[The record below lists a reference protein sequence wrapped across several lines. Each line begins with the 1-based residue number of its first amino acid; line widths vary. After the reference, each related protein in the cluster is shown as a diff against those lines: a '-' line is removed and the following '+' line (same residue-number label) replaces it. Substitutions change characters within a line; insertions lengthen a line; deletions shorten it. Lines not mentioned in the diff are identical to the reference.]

1 MTPATLRLAPPR
13 GRLKQQVMLSR
24 RPGGASAWP
33 SSSASRAGRGSKAH
47 QKASSRAQW
56 MVVRSS
62 PPRQVRRTLR
72 AGTPFKAPCRRLM
85 ARSIR
90 LWSPTTCS
98 MANSTVTGALAV
110 VDRLGMNG
118 APPRSVLMADPPL
131 LTLAGIRFHLG
142 GQTILDGVDLSIA
155 PGERLSLVGRNG
167 AGKSTLLRILAGE
180 PIADGGERFAQ
191 PGATVA
197 TLPQEPDFTGFAS
210 VADYV
215 AADGAPAHRVA
226 AMLGEVR
233 LDGGRRPGELSGGE
247 ARRAALARV
256 LVAEPDVLL
265 LDEPTNHLD
274 LPTIEWL
281 EETLGPWKGAYV
293 LVSHDRRF
301 LANLTRAVLWLD
313 RGIVRRLDKGY
324 DSFEGWSAEILERE
338 ATERHKLDRLI
349 EHETE
354 WAGKS
359 IRARRTRNEGRLRA
373 LRDLRRQRREQIGP
387 TGRATIETGE
397 ATQSGALAITARNI
411 SKRFGDKVIVRDF
424 STRIFRKDRVGLI
437 GPNGAG
443 KTTLLR
449 MLIGELEP
457 DTGSVKL
464 GANLEPVVIDQRR
477 AALDPDKTPWEILA
491 DRNDHVLVHGRPRH
505 VMTYLREYL
514 FRDEQARQPVR
525 TLSGGER
532 NRLLLARALA
542 APSNLMVLDEPTNDL
557 DADTL
562 DLLQE
567 ALGDYDG
574 TVLLVSHDRDFLD
587 RLVTSTIALEGDGT
601 AIEYAGGYS
610 DYLAQRGPR
619 ERPVVAK
626 REKAA
631 PPQRERSSPQR
642 LGYKRERQL
651 AELPKKIA
659 ALQAE
664 MAAINEALA
673 DADFYS
679 RDPKGF
685 AAKSSRLAAAQAEL
699 DAAETEW
706 LELEMLREELGG

>member
-1 MTPATLRLAPPR
+1 
-13 GRLKQQVMLSR
+13 
-24 RPGGASAWP
+24 
-33 SSSASRAGRGSKAH
+33 
-47 QKASSRAQW
+47 
-56 MVVRSS
+56 
-62 PPRQVRRTLR
+62 
-72 AGTPFKAPCRRLM
+72 M
-85 ARSIR
+85 A
-90 LWSPTTCS
+90 
-98 MANSTVTGALAV
+98 
-110 VDRLGMNG
+110 
-118 APPRSVLMADPPL
+118 PPL

-142 GQTILDGVDLSIA
+142 GQTILDGVDLAIE

-180 PIADGGERFAQ
+180 PINDGGTRFMQ
-191 PGATVA
+191 PGTTVA
-197 TLPQEPDFTGFAS
+197 TLPQEPDFTGHGS
-210 VADYV
+210 VAHYV
-215 AADGAPAHRVA
+215 AGALHDSHHGHTDYRVEA
-226 AMLGEVR
+226 VLQEVK
-233 LDGGRRPGELSGGE
+233 LDAQRAPGTLSGGE
-247 ARRAALARV
+247 ARRAALARA

-281 EETLGPWKGAYV
+281 EDKLSAWRGAYV

-301 LANLTRAVLWLD
+301 LSNLARAVLWLD

-324 DSFEGWSAEILERE
+324 DAFEDWSAGILERE

-349 EHETE
+349 ERETE

-373 LRDLRRQRREQIGP
+373 LSELRRQRREQIGP
-387 TGRATIETGE
+387 TGRATIEVGE
-397 ATQSGALAITARNI
+397 AEKSGALVITARHI
-411 SKRFGDKVIVRDF
+411 SKRFGERVIVKDF
-424 STRIFRKDRVGLI
+424 STRIFRRDRIGLI

-449 MLIGELEP
+449 MLTGELPP

-464 GANLEPVVIDQRR
+464 GANLLPVTIDQRR
-477 AALDPDKTPWEILA
+477 TALDPDKTPWEILA
-491 DRNDHVLVHGRPRH
+491 DRNDHVLVRGQPRH

-532 NRLLLARALA
+532 NRLLLAKALA
-542 APSNLMVLDEPTNDL
+542 APSNMLVLDEPTNDL

-567 ALGDYDG
+567 ALSDYDG

-619 ERPVVAK
+619 EAAAPVER
-626 REKAA
+626 REKTPAA
-631 PPQRERSSPQR
+631 PRERNVPQR
-642 LGYKRERQL
+642 LGYKRERAL
-651 AELPKKIA
+651 AELPKKIE
-659 ALQAE
+659 ALHAE
-664 MAAINEALA
+664 IARLQSALA
-673 DADFYS
+673 DPDLYRRNAADFQT
-679 RDPKGF
+679 
-685 AAKSSRLAAAQAEL
+685 KSLRLSTAQAEL

-706 LELEMLREELGG
+706 LELEMLKQELGG

>member
-1 MTPATLRLAPPR
+1 LAE
-13 GRLKQQVMLSR
+13 
-24 RPGGASAWP
+24 
-33 SSSASRAGRGSKAH
+33 
-47 QKASSRAQW
+47 
-56 MVVRSS
+56 
-62 PPRQVRRTLR
+62 
-72 AGTPFKAPCRRLM
+72 
-85 ARSIR
+85 
-90 LWSPTTCS
+90 
-98 MANSTVTGALAV
+98 
-110 VDRLGMNG
+110 
-118 APPRSVLMADPPL
+118 PPL
-131 LTLAGIRFHLG
+131 LALSGIRFHLG
-142 GQTILDGVDLSIA
+142 DQTVLDGVDLGIS

-180 PIADGGERFAQ
+180 PIADGGTRFAQ
-191 PGATVA
+191 PGSTIAS
-197 TLPQEPDFTGFAS
+197 LPQEPDFSGHDS
-210 VADYV
+210 VAHYVSSALPDSLGPSDY
-215 AADGAPAHRVA
+215 RVA
-226 AMLGEVR
+226 ALLDEMK
-233 LDGGRRPGELSGGE
+233 LDGSREPQSLSGGE
-247 ARRAALARV
+247 ARRAALARA

-281 EETLGPWKGAYV
+281 EDKLGSWRGAYV

-301 LANLTRAVLWLD
+301 LTNLARAVLWLD
-313 RGIVRRLDKGY
+313 RGIVRRLDRGY
-324 DSFEGWSAEILERE
+324 GEFETWSNEIIERE

-349 EHETE
+349 ERETE

-373 LRDLRRQRREQIGP
+373 LAELRKQRRQQIGP
-387 TGRATIETGE
+387 VGSASISAGTAE
-397 ATQSGALAITARNI
+397 QSGALVVTARNI
-411 SKRFGDKVIVRDF
+411 SKSWGERRIVENF
-424 STRIFRKDRVGLI
+424 STRIFRKDRIGLI

-443 KTTLLR
+443 KTTLLK

-457 DTGSVKL
+457 DSGTIKL
-464 GANLEPVVIDQRR
+464 GANLLPVVIDQRR

-491 DRNDHVLVHGRPRH
+491 DRNDHVLVRGHQTH

-532 NRLLLARALA
+532 NRLLLAKALA
-542 APSNLMVLDEPTNDL
+542 APSNMIVLDEPTNDL

-562 DLLQE
+562 DLLQD

-610 DYLAQRGPR
+610 DYLIQRGPR
-619 ERPVVAK
+619 EMPGTVSIAPRKAK
-626 REKAA
+626 PAA
-631 PPQRERSSPQR
+631 SDNPQGKR
-642 LGYKRERQL
+642 LGFKRERAL
-651 AELPKKIA
+651 TELPKKIQ

-664 MAAINEALA
+664 MAALNTALA
-673 DADFYS
+673 DANLYA
-679 RDPKGF
+679 RDAKGF
-685 AAKSSRLAAAQAEL
+685 AAKTARLAAAQAEL

-706 LELEMLREELGG
+706 LELEMLREELSG

>member
-1 MTPATLRLAPPR
+1 M
-13 GRLKQQVMLSR
+13 
-24 RPGGASAWP
+24 
-33 SSSASRAGRGSKAH
+33 
-47 QKASSRAQW
+47 AQ
-56 MVVRSS
+56 
-62 PPRQVRRTLR
+62 
-72 AGTPFKAPCRRLM
+72 
-85 ARSIR
+85 
-90 LWSPTTCS
+90 
-98 MANSTVTGALAV
+98 
-110 VDRLGMNG
+110 
-118 APPRSVLMADPPL
+118 PPL
-131 LTLAGIRFHLG
+131 LTLAGVRFHLG
-142 GQTILDGVDLSIA
+142 DQTVLDGVDLAVA

-167 AGKSTLLRILAGE
+167 AGKSSLLRILAGE
-180 PIADGGERFAQ
+180 PISDGGTHFAQ
-191 PGATVA
+191 PGTTVA
-197 TLPQEPDFTGFAS
+197 TLPQEPDFTGYSS
-210 VADYV
+210 VAHYV
-215 AADGAPAHRVA
+215 ASALAESHGPSDYRVTA
-226 AMLGEVR
+226 LLSEIGLE
-233 LDGGRRPGELSGGE
+233 GGRDPAALSGGE

-256 LVAEPDVLL
+256 LVAEPDVML

-281 EETLGPWKGAYV
+281 EARLLDWKGAYV

-301 LANLTRAVLWLD
+301 LSNLARAVLWLD

-324 DSFEGWSAEILERE
+324 DAFEEWSSEILERE

-349 EHETE
+349 ERETE

-373 LRDLRRQRREQIGP
+373 LGELRKQRCQRIGP
-387 TGRATIETGE
+387 TGRATIEAGQAE
-397 ATQSGALAITARNI
+397 QSGALAITARNI
-411 SKRFGDKVIVRDF
+411 SKRWGEKVIVENF
-424 STRIFRKDRVGLI
+424 STRIFRRDRIGLI

-449 MLIGELEP
+449 MLIGEIEP

-464 GANLEPVVIDQRR
+464 GANLMPVVIDQRR

-491 DRNDHVLVHGRPRH
+491 DRNDHVLVRGQQRH

-532 NRLLLARALA
+532 NRLLLAKALA
-542 APSNLMVLDEPTNDL
+542 APSNMLVLDEPTNDL

-567 ALGDYDG
+567 ALSDYDG

-601 AIEYAGGYS
+601 ATEYAGGYS

-619 ERPVVAK
+619 EAPA
-626 REKAA
+626 AA
-631 PPQRERSSPQR
+631 PRKEKVAAPMRERAAPQR
-642 LGYKRERQL
+642 LGYKRERAL
-651 AELPKKIA
+651 AELPKKIEALHAEIA
-659 ALQAE
+659 ALHV
-664 MAAINEALA
+664 ALG
-673 DADFYS
+673 DADLYS
-679 RDPKGF
+679 RDPKTF
-685 AAKSSRLAAAQAEL
+685 ASKTKRLGGAHAEL
-699 DAAETEW
+699 EAAETEW

>member
-1 MTPATLRLAPPR
+1 
-13 GRLKQQVMLSR
+13 
-24 RPGGASAWP
+24 
-33 SSSASRAGRGSKAH
+33 
-47 QKASSRAQW
+47 
-56 MVVRSS
+56 
-62 PPRQVRRTLR
+62 
-72 AGTPFKAPCRRLM
+72 M
-85 ARSIR
+85 AE
-90 LWSPTTCS
+90 
-98 MANSTVTGALAV
+98 
-110 VDRLGMNG
+110 
-118 APPRSVLMADPPL
+118 PPL
-131 LTLAGIRFHLG
+131 LALQDIRYRLG
-142 GQTILDGVDLSIA
+142 GQPILDGVELSIA

-180 PIADGGERFAQ
+180 PIADSGTRFVQ
-191 PGATVA
+191 PGAKVA
-197 TLPQEPDFTGFAS
+197 TLPQEPDFAGHET
-210 VADYV
+210 VAHYV
-215 AADGAPAHRVA
+215 ASALGDSLGPSDYRVA
-226 AMLGEVR
+226 ALLDELK
-233 LDGGRRPGELSGGE
+233 LDGARLPGELSGGE
-247 ARRAALARV
+247 ARRTALARA

-281 EETLGPWKGAYV
+281 EATLSSWRGAYV

-301 LANLTRAVLWLD
+301 LGNLARAVLWLD
-313 RGIVRRLDKGY
+313 RGIVRRLDRGY
-324 DSFEGWSAEILERE
+324 GEFEAWSNEILERE

-349 EHETE
+349 ERETE

-373 LRDLRRQRREQIGP
+373 LADLRKQRRQQIGP
-387 TGRATIETGE
+387 VGRATIETGPAE
-397 ATQSGALAITARNI
+397 QSGALAITARNV
-411 SKRFGDKVIVRDF
+411 SKSWGDKVVVRDF
-424 STRIFRKDRVGLI
+424 STRIFRRDRIGLI

-464 GANLEPVVIDQRR
+464 GANLIPVVIDQRR
-477 AALDPDKTPWEILA
+477 TALDPDKTPWEILA
-491 DRNDHVLVHGRPRH
+491 DRNDHVLVRGHQRH

-532 NRLLLARALA
+532 NRLLLAKALA
-542 APSNLMVLDEPTNDL
+542 APSNLLVLDEPTNDL

-567 ALGDYDG
+567 ALSDYDG

-610 DYLAQRGPR
+610 DYLVQRGPR
-619 ERPVVAK
+619 EPAAAPTPAAR

-631 PPQRERSSPQR
+631 TPAREPAAPKQR
-642 LGYKRERQL
+642 LGYKRERAL
-651 AELPKKIA
+651 AELPRKIE
-659 ALQAE
+659 ALQTEIA
-664 MAAINEALA
+664 MLNEALA
-673 DADFYS
+673 DPQLYA

-685 AAKSSRLAAAQAEL
+685 AGKTTRLGGAQAEL

-706 LELEMLREELGG
+706 LELEMLREELQG

>member
-1 MTPATLRLAPPR
+1 VDSF
-13 GRLKQQVMLSR
+13 G
-24 RPGGASAWP
+24 
-33 SSSASRAGRGSKAH
+33 H
-47 QKASSRAQW
+47 D
-56 MVVRSS
+56 S
-62 PPRQVRRTLR
+62 PP
-72 AGTPFKAPCRRLM
+72 M
-85 ARSIR
+85 AE
-90 LWSPTTCS
+90 
-98 MANSTVTGALAV
+98 
-110 VDRLGMNG
+110 
-118 APPRSVLMADPPL
+118 PPL
-131 LTLAGIRFHLG
+131 LALAGIRFHLG
-142 GQTILDGVDLSIA
+142 DQTILDGVALAIA

-180 PIADGGERFAQ
+180 PIADSGERFAQ
-191 PGATVA
+191 PGITIA
-197 TLPQEPDFTGFAS
+197 TLPQEPDFTGHAS
-210 VADYV
+210 VAGYV
-215 AADGAPAHRVA
+215 ASVLTDSLDPSDYRVA
-226 AMLGEVR
+226 AILEEMK
-233 LDGGRRPGELSGGE
+233 LDGDRLPGELSGGE

-256 LVAEPDVLL
+256 LVGEPDVML

-281 EETLGPWKGAYV
+281 EEKLSRWRGAYV

-301 LANLTRAVLWLD
+301 LATLSRSVLWLD

-324 DSFEGWSAEILERE
+324 GEFESWSNDIIERE

-349 EHETE
+349 ERETE

-373 LRDLRRQRREQIGP
+373 LKALREQRRQQIGP
-387 TGRATIETGE
+387 VGRATIEVGQAE
-397 ATQSGALAITARNI
+397 ASGALVVTARNI
-411 SKRFGDKVIVRDF
+411 TKRWGDKVIVEDF
-424 STRIFRKDRVGLI
+424 STRIFRKNRIGLI

-457 DTGSVKL
+457 DSGTVKL
-464 GANLEPVVIDQRR
+464 SANLMPVVIDQRR
-477 AALDPDKTPWEILA
+477 IGLDPDKTPWETLA
-491 DRNDHVLVHGRPRH
+491 DRNDHVLVRGRPTH

-532 NRLLLARALA
+532 NRLLLAKALA
-542 APSNLMVLDEPTNDL
+542 APSNMIVLDEPTNDL

-567 ALGDYDG
+567 ALDDYDG

-610 DYLAQRGPR
+610 DYVSQRGPR
-619 ERPVVAK
+619 VEPTGVTPSRK
-626 REKAA
+626 EKAT
-631 PPQRERSSPQR
+631 PPREAGQGKR
-642 LGYKRERQL
+642 LGYKRERAL
-651 AELPKKIA
+651 TELPKQMA

-664 MAAINEALA
+664 MARLNADLA
-673 DADFYS
+673 DATLYS
-679 RDPKGF
+679 RDAKAF
-685 AAKSSRLAAAQAEL
+685 AAKSARLAAAQGEL
-699 DAAETEW
+699 DTTETEW
-706 LELEMLREELGG
+706 LELEMLREELKG

>member
-1 MTPATLRLAPPR
+1 MAPA
-13 GRLKQQVMLSR
+13 
-24 RPGGASAWP
+24 
-33 SSSASRAGRGSKAH
+33 
-47 QKASSRAQW
+47 
-56 MVVRSS
+56 
-62 PPRQVRRTLR
+62 
-72 AGTPFKAPCRRLM
+72 
-85 ARSIR
+85 
-90 LWSPTTCS
+90 
-98 MANSTVTGALAV
+98 
-110 VDRLGMNG
+110 
-118 APPRSVLMADPPL
+118 PL
-131 LTLAGIRFHLG
+131 LTLAGIKYHLG
-142 GQTILDGVDLSIA
+142 GQPILDGVDLAIA

-180 PIADGGERFAQ
+180 PIADGGTRFLQ
-191 PGATVA
+191 PGTTVA
-197 TLPQEPDFTGFAS
+197 TLPQEPDFVGHAS
-210 VADYV
+210 VAHYIASALPQSQGVSDYRV
-215 AADGAPAHRVA
+215 EALLAEMRLEGARAPAS
-226 AMLGEVR
+226 
-233 LDGGRRPGELSGGE
+233 LSGGE

-256 LVAEPDVLL
+256 LVAEPDVML

-281 EETLGPWKGAYV
+281 EEKLRGWKGAYV

-301 LANLTRAVLWLD
+301 LANLARAVLWLD

-324 DSFEGWSAEILERE
+324 AAFEGWSTEILERE

-349 EHETE
+349 ERETE

-373 LRDLRRQRREQIGP
+373 LAELRKQRRQQIGP
-387 TGRATIETGE
+387 VGRAVIGTGPAE
-397 ATQSGALAITARNI
+397 QSGALAITARNI
-411 SKRFGDKVIVRDF
+411 GKRWGDKVIVENF
-424 STRIFRKDRVGLI
+424 STRIFRRDRIGLI

-449 MLIGELEP
+449 MLIGEIEP
-457 DTGSVKL
+457 DSGSVKL
-464 GANLEPVVIDQRR
+464 GANLMPVVIDQRR
-477 AALDPDKTPWEILA
+477 VALDPDKTPWEILA
-491 DRNDHVLVHGRPRH
+491 DRNDHVSVQGRPRH

-532 NRLLLARALA
+532 NRLLLAKALA
-542 APSNLMVLDEPTNDL
+542 APSNMLVLDEPTNDL

-562 DLLQE
+562 DLLQD

-610 DYLAQRGPR
+610 DYLAQRGSRETPTPAPR
-619 ERPVVAK
+619 K
-626 REKAA
+626 EKAA
-631 PPQRERSSPQR
+631 QVRESTPAKR
-642 LGYKRERQL
+642 LGYKRERAL
-651 AELPKKIA
+651 AELPKKIE

-664 MAAINEALA
+664 IIALQAGLA
-673 DADFYS
+673 DPDLYR
-679 RDPKGF
+679 RDASAF
-685 AAKSSRLAAAQAEL
+685 QAKSSRLTAAHAEL

-706 LELEMLREELGG
+706 LELEMLREELGGG

>member
-1 MTPATLRLAPPR
+1 
-13 GRLKQQVMLSR
+13 
-24 RPGGASAWP
+24 
-33 SSSASRAGRGSKAH
+33 
-47 QKASSRAQW
+47 
-56 MVVRSS
+56 
-62 PPRQVRRTLR
+62 
-72 AGTPFKAPCRRLM
+72 M
-85 ARSIR
+85 AE
-90 LWSPTTCS
+90 
-98 MANSTVTGALAV
+98 
-110 VDRLGMNG
+110 
-118 APPRSVLMADPPL
+118 PPL
-131 LTLAGIRFHLG
+131 LGLAGIRYHLG
-142 GQTILDGVDLSIA
+142 DQTILDGVELSIA

-167 AGKSTLLRILAGE
+167 AGKSTLLRILAGA
-180 PIADGGERFAQ
+180 PIADSGTRFAQ

-197 TLPQEPDFTGFAS
+197 TLPQEPDFGGHATVAHYVAS
-210 VADYV
+210 VLPDSLGPSDY
-215 AADGAPAHRVA
+215 RVA
-226 AMLGEVR
+226 ALLTELK
-233 LDGGRRPGELSGGE
+233 LDGTREPQGLSGGE
-247 ARRAALARV
+247 VRRAALAQA

-281 EETLGPWKGAYV
+281 EEKLGSWRGAYV

-324 DSFEGWSAEILERE
+324 AEFDAWSSDILERE

-349 EHETE
+349 ERETE

-373 LRDLRRQRREQIGP
+373 LGELRKQRRRQIGP
-387 TGRATIETGE
+387 VGRATIETGAAE
-397 ATQSGALAITARNI
+397 QSGNLAITARGI
-411 SKRFGDKVIVRDF
+411 SKSYGGRAIVRDF
-424 STRIFRKDRVGLI
+424 STRIFRKDRIGLI

-449 MLIGELEP
+449 MLIGDLQP

-464 GANLEPVVIDQRR
+464 GANLMAVVIDQRR
-477 AALDPDKTPWEILA
+477 IALDPDKTPWEILA
-491 DRNDHVLVHGRPRH
+491 DRNDHVLVRGQQRH

-532 NRLLLARALA
+532 NRLLLAKALA
-542 APSNLMVLDEPTNDL
+542 APSNLIVLDEPTNDL

-567 ALGDYDG
+567 ALSDYDG

-587 RLVTSTIALEGDGT
+587 RLVTSTIALEGDGSAT
-601 AIEYAGGYS
+601 EYAGGYT

-619 ERPVVAK
+619 ATPVVAAAPRK
-626 REKAA
+626 EKAS
-631 PPQRERSSPQR
+631 PPRETSTPKQR

-651 AELPKKIA
+651 AELPKKIE

-664 MAAINEALA
+664 MATLNEALT
-673 DADFYS
+673 DAGLYG
-679 RDPKGF
+679 RDPKAF
-685 AAKSSRLAAAQAEL
+685 AAKTARLGAAQAEL

-706 LELEMLREELGG
+706 LELEMLREELNG

>member
-1 MTPATLRLAPPR
+1 
-13 GRLKQQVMLSR
+13 
-24 RPGGASAWP
+24 
-33 SSSASRAGRGSKAH
+33 
-47 QKASSRAQW
+47 
-56 MVVRSS
+56 
-62 PPRQVRRTLR
+62 
-72 AGTPFKAPCRRLM
+72 M
-85 ARSIR
+85 AE
-90 LWSPTTCS
+90 
-98 MANSTVTGALAV
+98 
-110 VDRLGMNG
+110 
-118 APPRSVLMADPPL
+118 PPL
-131 LTLAGIRFHLG
+131 LALQDIRYRLG
-142 GQTILDGVDLSIA
+142 DQTILDGVELSIA
-155 PGERLSLVGRNG
+155 PGERLSLIGRNG

-180 PIADGGERFAQ
+180 PIADSGTRFAQ

-197 TLPQEPDFTGFAS
+197 TLPQEPDFTGHET
-210 VADYV
+210 VAHYVTSALRDSLGPSDYR
-215 AADGAPAHRVA
+215 AAALLDELKLDGARAPS
-226 AMLGEVR
+226 
-233 LDGGRRPGELSGGE
+233 ELSGGE
-247 ARRAALARV
+247 ARRAALARA

-281 EETLGPWKGAYV
+281 EATLSDWKGAYV

-301 LANLTRAVLWLD
+301 LTNLARAVLWLD
-313 RGIVRRLDKGY
+313 RGIVRRLDRGY
-324 DSFEGWSAEILERE
+324 AEFEAWSNDILERE

-349 EHETE
+349 ERETE

-373 LRDLRRQRREQIGP
+373 LGELRKQRRQQIGP
-387 TGRATIETGE
+387 VGRAVIETGSAE
-397 ATQSGALAITARNI
+397 QSGALAITARNI
-411 SKRFGDKVIVRDF
+411 SKSWGDKTVVREF
-424 STRIFRKDRVGLI
+424 STRIFRRDRIGLI

-464 GANLEPVVIDQRR
+464 GANLMPVVIDQRR
-477 AALDPDKTPWEILA
+477 TALDPDKTPWEILA
-491 DRNDHVLVHGRPRH
+491 DRNDHVLVRGQQRH

-532 NRLLLARALA
+532 NRLLLAKALA
-542 APSNLMVLDEPTNDL
+542 APSNLIVLDEPTNDL

-567 ALGDYDG
+567 ALADYDG

-601 AIEYAGGYS
+601 AVEYAGGYS
-610 DYLAQRGPR
+610 DYLVQRGPR
-619 ERPVVAK
+619 ETPT
-626 REKAA
+626 AA
-631 PPQRERSSPQR
+631 PPPRRGKAAAAPREAAPAKQR
-642 LGYKRERQL
+642 LGYKRERAL
-651 AELPKKIA
+651 AELPKKMD
-659 ALQAE
+659 ALHAE
-664 MAAINEALA
+664 MAALNEALA
-673 DADFYS
+673 DPALYT

-685 AAKSSRLAAAQAEL
+685 AAKTTRLGVAQAEL

-706 LELEMLREELGG
+706 LELEMLREELKSAG

>member
-1 MTPATLRLAPPR
+1 
-13 GRLKQQVMLSR
+13 
-24 RPGGASAWP
+24 
-33 SSSASRAGRGSKAH
+33 
-47 QKASSRAQW
+47 
-56 MVVRSS
+56 
-62 PPRQVRRTLR
+62 
-72 AGTPFKAPCRRLM
+72 M
-85 ARSIR
+85 AE
-90 LWSPTTCS
+90 
-98 MANSTVTGALAV
+98 
-110 VDRLGMNG
+110 
-118 APPRSVLMADPPL
+118 PPL

-142 GQTILDGVDLSIA
+142 DQTVLDGVDLSVA

-167 AGKSTLLRILAGE
+167 AGKSSLLRILAGE
-180 PIADGGERFAQ
+180 PIADGGTRFAQ
-191 PGATVA
+191 PGTTVA
-197 TLPQEPDFTGFAS
+197 TLPQEPDFTGYAS

-215 AADGAPAHRVA
+215 ASALADSHGSSDYRVA
-226 AMLGEVR
+226 ALLSEIGLE
-233 LDGGRRPGELSGGE
+233 GGRDPAALSGGE

-256 LVAEPDVLL
+256 LVGEPDVML

-281 EETLGPWKGAYV
+281 EARLLDWKGAYV

-301 LANLTRAVLWLD
+301 LANLARAVLWLD

-324 DSFEGWSAEILERE
+324 DAFEEWSSEIVERE

-349 EHETE
+349 ERETE

-373 LRDLRRQRREQIGP
+373 LGELRKQRRQQIGP
-387 TGRATIETGE
+387 TGRATIEAGQAE
-397 ATQSGALAITARNI
+397 QSGALAITARTI
-411 SKRFGDKVIVRDF
+411 SKRWGEKVIVENF
-424 STRIFRKDRVGLI
+424 STRIFRRDRIGLI

-449 MLIGELEP
+449 MLLGELEP

-464 GANLEPVVIDQRR
+464 GANLVPVVIDQRR

-491 DRNDHVLVHGRPRH
+491 DRNDHVLVRGQLRH

-532 NRLLLARALA
+532 NRLLLAKALA
-542 APSNLMVLDEPTNDL
+542 APSNMLVLDEPTNDL

-567 ALGDYDG
+567 ALSDYDG

-601 AIEYAGGYS
+601 ATEYAGGYS

-619 ERPVVAK
+619 EVPAAAPRK
-626 REKAA
+626 EKAA
-631 PPQRERSSPQR
+631 APTRERAAPQR
-642 LGYKRERQL
+642 LGYKRERAL
-651 AELPKKIA
+651 AELPKQIE
-659 ALQAE
+659 ALHAE
-664 MAAINEALA
+664 MAALNEALA
-673 DADFYS
+673 DPDLYG

-685 AAKSSRLAAAQAEL
+685 RAKTARIAAAQTEL

-706 LELEMLREELGG
+706 LELEMLKEELGG

>member
-1 MTPATLRLAPPR
+1 
-13 GRLKQQVMLSR
+13 
-24 RPGGASAWP
+24 
-33 SSSASRAGRGSKAH
+33 
-47 QKASSRAQW
+47 
-56 MVVRSS
+56 
-62 PPRQVRRTLR
+62 
-72 AGTPFKAPCRRLM
+72 
-85 ARSIR
+85 
-90 LWSPTTCS
+90 
-98 MANSTVTGALAV
+98 
-110 VDRLGMNG
+110 
-118 APPRSVLMADPPL
+118 
-131 LTLAGIRFHLG
+131 
-142 GQTILDGVDLSIA
+142 
-155 PGERLSLVGRNG
+155 
-167 AGKSTLLRILAGE
+167 
-180 PIADGGERFAQ
+180 
-191 PGATVA
+191 
-197 TLPQEPDFTGFAS
+197 LPQEPDLSAFDT
-210 VADYV
+210 VAHYV
-215 AADGAPAHRVA
+215 AAGLADAHGPDDHRVA
-226 AMLGEVR
+226 TVLDELR
-233 LDGGRRPGELSGGE
+233 LDGAALPASLSGGE

-256 LVAEPDVLL
+256 LVGEPDILL

-281 EETLGPWKGAYV
+281 EATLADWKGAYV

-301 LANLTRAVLWLD
+301 LTNLARAVLWLD

-324 DSFEGWSAEILERE
+324 AAFEEWSTGIIERE
-338 ATERHKLDRLI
+338 AVERHKLDRLI
-349 EHETE
+349 ERETE

-373 LRDLRRQRREQIGP
+373 LGELRKQRRQQIGP
-387 TGRATIETGE
+387 TGSASIQVGE
-397 ATQSGALAITARNI
+397 AEKSGALAITARNI
-411 SKRFGDKVIVRDF
+411 SKSWGDQPIVRNF
-424 STRIFRKDRVGLI
+424 STRIFRKDRIGLI

-464 GANLEPVVIDQRR
+464 GANLVTVVIDQRR

-491 DRNDHVLVHGRPRH
+491 DRNDHVLVRGHPTH

-542 APSNLMVLDEPTNDL
+542 APSNLIVLDEPTNDL
-557 DADTL
+557 DADAL

-567 ALGDYDG
+567 ALSDYDG

-610 DYLAQRGPR
+610 DYLLQRGPG
-619 ERPVVAK
+619 
-626 REKAA
+626 EKPAAATARKEKPAA
-631 PPQRERSSPQR
+631 PVREASAPKQR
-642 LGYKRERQL
+642 LGYKRERAL
-651 AELPKKIA
+651 AELPKKMA

-664 MAAINEALA
+664 IAMLHEALA
-673 DADFYS
+673 DPDLYQ
-679 RDPKGF
+679 RDPKSF
-685 AAKSSRLAAAQAEL
+685 AAKTARVGAAQAEL

-706 LELEMLREELGG
+706 LELEMLKEELSG